1 MYEAQILAKLI
12 KEDVI
17 NVNSLIIKRY
27 KELGIN
33 EQDIIVLSMFAREE
47 IKRNNLFT
55 PSRMKN
61 KTGLSDSDFFKSL
74 EGLQSKGY
82 LKIKSGINNKTGKQV
97 EYFNLDGFYE
107 EIISIYLEEI
117 RSENEK
123 NNQTLEEK
131 VSALFEKT
139 FNRPMQPSDAEIVRR
154 WAQEGIYTYEEIY
167 SEVLEAAKLAK
178 YSLKY
183 VDSKLI
189 KNHLQS
195 NQNTEYQNTSKVLQ
209 DLSEKWKK

>member
-12 KEDVI
+12 KEDVV

-55 PSRMKN
+55 PSRMRN
-61 KTGLSDSDFFKSL
+61 KTGLNDNDFFESL
-74 EGLQSKGY
+74 DRLQSKGY

-97 EYFNLDGFYE
+97 EYFYLDGFYE
-107 EIISIYLEEI
+107 EIISIYLDEI

-123 NNQTLEEK
+123 ENQTFEEK
-131 VSALFEKT
+131 ISNLFEKT
-139 FNRPMQPSDAEIVRR
+139 FERPMLPSDVEIVRR
-154 WAQEGIYTYEEIY
+154 WAQEGKYTYEEINN
-167 SEVLEAAKLAK
+167 EILEAAKLAK

-189 KNHLQS
+189 KNHLSQ
-195 NQNTEYQNTSKVLQ
+195 NQNSEYQNTSKVLQ
-209 DLSEKWKK
+209 ELSEKWK